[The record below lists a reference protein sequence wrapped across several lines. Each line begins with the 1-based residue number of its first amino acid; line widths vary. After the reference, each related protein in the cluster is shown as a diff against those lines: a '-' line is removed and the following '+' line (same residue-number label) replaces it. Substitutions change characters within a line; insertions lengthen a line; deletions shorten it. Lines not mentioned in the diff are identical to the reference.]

1 MEVRVKKGTFRCAC
15 CRRILPRN
23 PRVKDQQYCGAKACQ
38 RARKSKW
45 QREKQHTDQ
54 DYRANK
60 RESQRTW
67 QKKNPFYWQRYR
79 HKNPSYCERNRKLQR
94 ARDKSRQQPVT
105 TKEHLAK
112 MDTLERIMHDTSI
125 TYFISANRD
134 NLAKTDALA
143 VNIIPITMP

>member
-1 MEVRVKKGTFRCAC
+1 MKKGTFRCAC

-67 QKKNPFYWQRYR
+67 QRKNPFYWQWYR

-94 ARDKSRQQPVT
+94 ARDRSRQQPAT

-112 MDTLERIMHDTSI
+112 KDTLERIMNRTST
-125 TYFISANRD
+125 TYYISANQG
-134 NLAKTDALA
+134 NLAKMDALA